1 MKMPFDEAISRL
13 APTDDVVNKPDHY
26 MVAGIEVRDVQRELS
41 SDMQGIQASD
51 FNNAIKYLLRSP
63 KKGKFKQDLM
73 KCRRHL
79 TWLIESLEQ

>member
-41 SDMQGIQASD
+41 SDMGGIQASD